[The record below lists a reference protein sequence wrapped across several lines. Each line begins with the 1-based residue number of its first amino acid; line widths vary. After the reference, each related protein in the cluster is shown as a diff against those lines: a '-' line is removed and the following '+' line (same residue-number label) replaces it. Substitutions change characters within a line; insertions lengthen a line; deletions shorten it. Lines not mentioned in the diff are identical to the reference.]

1 MNATHATHGIHDL
14 PKRHRPFRLVPA
26 PAIALL
32 RVLAVGLAAVS
43 VAAAQPPPPPAQGPA
58 SAPIEYQVGPGDLL
72 AVTVFGVPELT
83 QTPRVSNSGKI
94 RLARVGVFDV
104 YKKTA
109 KEVEALIAAALA
121 SKGLVNDPWVQV
133 QVTQF
138 RSSTVYVLGEV
149 QQPGQYAITSRM
161 SVLDLVSMA
170 EGLTPY
176 ADPTAFLYRLPE
188 ATGKPATPDAAAGAA
203 ERPAFTRDNV
213 IPIDIVALTQG
224 KKPELNLELRG
235 GDILYTRRTAPKYY
249 YVVGEVSR
257 PGLYELTAAFENR
270 EVGPPLLLS
279 QAIAQ
284 AGGPTRTAKASEA
297 LLVRS
302 LPDGKLE
309 QRPFDFEKVLRGRQP
324 DWPIQVNDIIFVPG
338 SGAKTLA
345 YGLLGMLPNIVVSGT
360 SQSMNSR

>member
-1 MNATHATHGIHDL
+1 MESTHSIHPTDASAARSAVCGVAFVLVLALGLGITDASAQTAQA
-14 PKRHRPFRLVPA
+14 PA
-26 PAIALL
+26 P
-32 RVLAVGLAAVS
+32 V
-43 VAAAQPPPPPAQGPA
+43 GPA
-58 SAPIEYQVGPGDLL
+58 SAPLEYQVGPGDLL
-72 AVTVFGVPELT
+72 AVTVFGVPELA

-104 YKKTA
+104 YKMNA
-109 KEVEALIAAALA
+109 KEIEALIAKALTA
-121 SKGLVNDPWVQV
+121 KGLLNDPWVQV

-138 RSSTVYVLGEV
+138 RSSTVYILGEV
-149 QQPGQYAITSRM
+149 QSPGQYAITSRM

-176 ADPTAFLYRLPE
+176 ADPVAFLYRLPE
-188 ATGKPATPDAAAGAA
+188 HAGQPPAADAASGTP

-213 IPIDIVALTQG
+213 ISIDIVALTQG
-224 KKPELNLELRG
+224 KKPELNFDLRG

-270 EVGPPLLLS
+270 EVGPALLLS
-279 QAIAQ
+279 QAMAQ
-284 AGGPTRTAKASEA
+284 AGGPTRTAKASQA
-297 LLVRS
+297 LLVRA

-309 QRPFDFEKVLRGRQP
+309 QRPFDFDKVLRGKQP
-324 DWPIQVNDIIFVPG
+324 DWPVQVNDIIFIPG

-345 YGLLGMLPNIVVSGT
+345 YGLLGMLPNIVVAGT
-360 SQSMNSR
+360 NQNMSDR

>member
-1 MNATHATHGIHDL
+1 MQSTQATHGNDDSAT
-14 PKRHRPFRLVPA
+14 RRPAGGLVAVLILALGFGVTDAPA
-26 PAIALL
+26 P
-32 RVLAVGLAAVS
+32 
-43 VAAAQPPPPPAQGPA
+43 GPA
-58 SAPIEYQVGPGDLL
+58 AAPIEYQVGPGDLL
-72 AVTVFGVPELT
+72 AVTVFGVPELA

-94 RLARVGVFDV
+94 RIARVGVFDV
-104 YKKTA
+104 YKMTA
-109 KEVEALIAAALA
+109 KEIEGLIAKALA

-161 SVLDLVSMA
+161 SVLDLISMA

-176 ADPTAFLYRLPE
+176 ADPIAFLYRLPE
-188 ATGKPATPDAAAGAA
+188 HSGKPPAAEAVPSGA
-203 ERPAFTRDNV
+203 ERPGFTRDNI
-213 IPIDIVALTQG
+213 IPVDIVALTQG

-235 GDILYTRRTAPKYY
+235 GDILYTRRTTPKYY
-249 YVVGEVSR
+249 YVVGEISR

-270 EVGPPLLLS
+270 EAGPPLLLS

-284 AGGPTRTAKASEA
+284 AGGPTRTAKASKA

-309 QRPFDFEKVLRGRQP
+309 QRPFDFEKVLP
-324 DWPIQVNDIIFVPG
+324 DTTMFG
-338 SGAKTLA
+338 SI
-345 YGLLGMLPNIVVSGT
+345 PS
-360 SQSMNSR
+360 SP

>member
-1 MNATHATHGIHDL
+1 MKSAHATHETSVSAKVRAG
-14 PKRHRPFRLVPA
+14 FGLVPA
-26 PAIALL
+26 L
-32 RVLAVGLAAVS
+32 VLALAAGGIE
-43 VAAAQPPPPPAQGPA
+43 AAAQPPPTPAAG
-58 SAPIEYQVGPGDLL
+58 SAPAPLEYQVGPGDQL
-72 AVTVFGVPELT
+72 AVTVFGVPELA
-83 QTPRVSNSGKI
+83 QTPRVSNSGRI

-104 YKKTA
+104 YKMTA
-109 KEVEALIAAALA
+109 REIEVLIAKALA
-121 SKGLVNDPWVQV
+121 SKELLNDPWVQV

-138 RSSTVYVLGEV
+138 RSSTVYILGEV
-149 QQPGQYAITSRM
+149 QSPGQYAITSRM

-188 ATGKPATPDAAAGAA
+188 HAGQPPAADAASGTA
-203 ERPAFTRDNV
+203 ERPTFTRDNV
-213 IPIDIVALTQG
+213 MPIDIVALTQG
-224 KKPELNLELRG
+224 RKPELNIELRG
-235 GDILYTRRTAPKYY
+235 GDVLYTRRTTPKYF

-270 EVGPPLLLS
+270 EAGPPLLLS

-284 AGGPTRTAKASEA
+284 AGGPTRTAKASQA

-309 QRPFDFEKVLRGRQP
+309 QRPFDFEKVLRGRHP
-324 DWPIQVNDIIFVPG
+324 DWAVQVNDIIFVPG

-345 YGLLGMLPNIVVSGT
+345 YGLLGMLPNIVVSGANQNM
-360 SQSMNSR
+360 SAR